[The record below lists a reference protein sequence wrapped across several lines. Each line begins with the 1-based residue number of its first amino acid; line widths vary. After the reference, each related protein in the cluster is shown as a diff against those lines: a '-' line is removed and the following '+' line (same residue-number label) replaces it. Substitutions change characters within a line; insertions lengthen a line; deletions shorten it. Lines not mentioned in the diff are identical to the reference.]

1 MLSTLE
7 SERLIL
13 EPLSLKH
20 LTKDYLSWLNNP
32 SVSKFL
38 ETDKDYTMEMLENY
52 LSNVEKSIICF
63 WAIHIKNNNLHI
75 GNIKIDP
82 INSKHSLGEYG
93 IMIGD
98 DNEWGK
104 GYAFEASTLVID
116 YCFNFLNLRKI
127 NLGVIENNIQAVN
140 LYNKLGFI
148 TEGKFK
154 YHYRENNEYLNTL
167 RMALFN
173 PKFKYI

>member
-20 LTKDYLSWLNNP
+20 LTKAYLSWLNNP
-32 SVSKFL
+32 AVSKFL
-38 ETDKDYTMEMLENY
+38 ETDNDYTMEMLENY
-52 LSNVEKSIICF
+52 LSNVTKSKICF

-82 INSKHSLGEYG
+82 INLIHLLEEYA

-98 DNEWGK
+98 
-104 GYAFEASTLVID
+104 V
-116 YCFNFLNLRKI
+116 
-127 NLGVIENNIQAVN
+127 
-140 LYNKLGFI
+140 
-148 TEGKFK
+148 
-154 YHYRENNEYLNTL
+154 NEYGKVY
-167 RMALFN
+167 AH
-173 PKFKYI
+173 